1 MLSFDADVLKIMPL
15 SLICANV
22 KPLILGF
29 CFSLFIFAEIN
40 SKSMEEFEVS
50 EASKKTKTVYVST
63 IFSIAL
69 VLLML
74 GMLGLIL
81 VHAKNLSNY
90 VKENIVL
97 NVIVDEGAKETDI
110 LALQKELNNNAWVK
124 QTQYV
129 NKEVAQH
136 NLTKDLGEDFVNFLG
151 YNPLL
156 STIDVYMKADFAN
169 NQNIKALTEKIQ
181 KNPLVKEVVY
191 QSSLIDGV
199 NKNISTISLIVL
211 GFAIVL
217 LVIAVALINNTIRL
231 AIFSQRFLIKSM
243 QLVGATK
250 NFIRKP
256 FILVAALHG
265 LIASFIAIIILLAL
279 LFYAQKELPEI
290 IILRNYTEFGIV
302 FLGMVGVGILIT
314 GLSTHF
320 AVSKYLRLKIYDLYR

>member
-1 MLSFDADVLKIMPL
+1 
-15 SLICANV
+15 
-22 KPLILGF
+22 
-29 CFSLFIFAEIN
+29 
-40 SKSMEEFEVS
+40 MEEFEVS
-50 EASKKTKTVYVST
+50 EAAKKTKTIYIST

-97 NVIVDEGAKETDI
+97 NIIVDEGAKETDI
-110 LALQKELNNNAWVK
+110 LAFQKQLNGNAAIK
-124 QTQYV
+124 QTLYV

-156 STIDVYMKADFAN
+156 STIDVYLKADYAN
-169 NQNIKALTEKIQ
+169 TKSIDALKKSLE
-181 KNPLVKEVVY
+181 KNPMVKEVIY
-191 QSSLIDGV
+191 QSSLIDMV
-199 NKNISTISLIVL
+199 NKNISTIGLIVL
-211 GFAIVL
+211 GFAIIL
-217 LVIAVALINNTIRL
+217 LVIAIALINNTIRL

-265 LIASFIAIIILLAL
+265 LISSFIAIIILLGIL
-279 LFYAQKELPEI
+279 YYAQKEIPEI
-290 IILRNYTEFGIV
+290 VILRNYTEFGFV
-302 FLGMVGVGILIT
+302 FIGMVAIGIFIT
-314 GLSTHF
+314 AISTLF
-320 AVSKYLRLKIYDLYR
+320 AVSRYLRLKLYDLYR